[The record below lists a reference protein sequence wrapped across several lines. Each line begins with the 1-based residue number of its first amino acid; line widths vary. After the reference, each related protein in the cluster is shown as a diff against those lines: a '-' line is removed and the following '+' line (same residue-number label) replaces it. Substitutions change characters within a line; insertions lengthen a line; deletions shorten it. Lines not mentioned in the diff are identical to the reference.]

1 MFLWASITASKRVAL
16 AIAAALVLVG
26 TDAAHIVHA
35 QQQGKAPAILD
46 LRGSTDNAGQGAS
59 QFDGQNTTIVPR
71 APPDTK
77 SKATAAAAGQT
88 TFVALLTED
97 GQRIDQGMVW
107 RIFEDSKG
115 AAAGTKNKL
124 LSVYK
129 EASPSVKLSPGD
141 YVVNAAFGRAN
152 LTRKISIKP
161 GSPAIEQFVLNA
173 GGLRMAAL
181 IGNGEPAPP
190 NTISY
195 DIYSDERD
203 QFGNRSLVM
212 RGAKPSL
219 IIRLNSGIYQIAS
232 TYGDANATVRADVTV
247 EAGKLTE
254 VTVAHASARVTF
266 KLVSRAGGEALA
278 DTQWSIAMP
287 QGEMVKESV
296 GALPTHIL
304 APGNYVVSARSGGRV
319 FSRSFSVQHGQA
331 TQVEVV
337 MQ

>member
-1 MFLWASITASKRVAL
+1 VAL
-16 AIAAALVLVG
+16 ALVG
-26 TDAAHIVHA
+26 ADTAHVVRA
-35 QQQGKAPAILD
+35 QQQQGKAPALLD
-46 LRGSTDNAGQGAS
+46 LRGPADSAGQGAP

-71 APPDTK
+71 APPDAK
-77 SKATAAAAGQT
+77 SKNPAPVAGQT

-107 RIFEDSKG
+107 RIFEDNKG

-129 EASPSVKLSPGD
+129 EASPSVKLAAGD

-161 GSPAIEQFVLNA
+161 GSPAVEQFVLNA

-203 QFGNRSLVM
+203 QFGNRSLIM
-212 RGAKPSL
+212 RGAKPAL

-287 QGEMVKESV
+287 QGEVVKESV

-304 APGNYVVSARSGGRV
+304 APGTYVVSARSGGRV